1 MAFIPVNQGGA
12 MAGGLAAQIA
22 QQPAPGVPFTDQAAI
37 DRKRR
42 LAEMLA
48 QNSQRPVD
56 SGLGAASALAQA
68 LVGRFKEKKADK
80 LDAQNAEYRR
90 TALAQALAE
99 KDPAMQAM
107 LLARA
112 QDPNLQEFGIK
123 RSFGLQDEAR
133 AAEAATANYQRERT
147 DKVADRE
154 DAQSFQTDMY
164 GRQESAA
171 ERRAREQREFTAQ
184 ENALNRGSTL
194 DVAQLRAEG
203 DAKRREVTEER
214 GKFNQETK
222 LRGEF
227 DKLTKDHRDT
237 FQMMNTIRASADQK
251 TSQGDLALV
260 VAFTKIL
267 DPGSVAREGEVRLT
281 QSAASL
287 MENTRAILPR
297 LEKGQTL
304 LDDATRRKY
313 VQAAEEMFG
322 KYNQAYKVLEGKY
335 AGLAQRQGLDP
346 KNIIIGAFN
355 DPNDLNKPPSAPGA
369 APPQAI
375 DMLRSDPSP
384 EAMREFDEMF
394 GPGAAQKALGQ

>member
-12 MAGGLAAQIA
+12 MAGGLAAQMA
-22 QQPAPGVPFTDQAAI
+22 QQPAPGVPYTDQAAI

-90 TALAQALAE
+90 TALAQAIAE

-184 ENALNRGSTL
+184 ENALNRGSQMELATAKAGAAAAKGAQKEAELAKKQQSALKNLDGATTTVIREIDKALALAHPGTTGLIGEATKGIGGSTTFTL
-194 DVAQLRAEG
+194 NRHLDTIKANTAFNRLQQMRADSPTGGALGNVSNIELDLLGSVEGSLALGQKTGALKETLTQLR
-203 DAKRREVTEER
+203 
-214 GKFNQETK
+214 
-222 LRGEF
+222 
-227 DKLTKDHRDT
+227 DKLTTAQAERR
-237 FQMMNTIRASADQK
+237 QLMGGGLPAGGG
-251 TSQGDLALV
+251 QG
-260 VAFTKIL
+260 
-267 DPGSVAREGEVRLT
+267 P
-281 QSAASL
+281 QS
-287 MENTRAILPR
+287 
-297 LEKGQTL
+297 
-304 LDDATRRKY
+304 
-313 VQAAEEMFG
+313 
-322 KYNQAYKVLEGKY
+322 
-335 AGLAQRQGLDP
+335 
-346 KNIIIGAFN
+346 
-355 DPNDLNKPPSAPGA
+355 GA
-369 APPQAI
+369 APPPAAI
-375 DMLRSDPSP
+375 AELRANP
-384 EAMREFDEMF
+384 ATTAQFDEIF
-394 GPGAAQKALGQ
+394 GPGAAERALKNGQ